1 MHLLPSWE
9 SLSRFE
15 GSGGGFKSDWSVFAL
30 LGCEIKISIFGQSWL
45 KPEIMKELVR
55 CRPCGFVMEADK
67 LGDVCPACGLPRKV
81 FEPYRERVSLNR
93 LRLLNL
99 DLHPIVIHLS
109 QALVIAIPL
118 LAILTHLVPSLY
130 PEVLNNVLLFSI
142 VLFPFTLVLA
152 IMTGVIDGLTRF
164 KTLKTPLLRVKIIFS
179 FIILTLSVVLFYAY
193 KNDWNYLLI
202 ILLSILCLGCGI
214 QLGLWGKKLINVILP
229 GTYPQKKGN
238 KNVKADPEP
247 ATA

>member
-1 MHLLPSWE
+1 
-9 SLSRFE
+9 
-15 GSGGGFKSDWSVFAL
+15 
-30 LGCEIKISIFGQSWL
+30 
-45 KPEIMKELVR
+45 
-55 CRPCGFVMEADK
+55 MEADK

-99 DLHPIVIHLS
+99 DLHPIAIHLS
-109 QALVIAIPL
+109 QSLVIAIPL
-118 LAILTHLVPSLY
+118 LVILTNFIPGLY
-130 PEVLNNVLLFSI
+130 PEVLKNVLIFSL

-179 FIILTLSVVLFYAY
+179 IIIFALSVILYFVAQHEKLYILTLVVS
-193 KNDWNYLLI
+193 
-202 ILLSILCLGCGI
+202 LLSLGAGV

-229 GTYPQKKGN
+229 GTYPQKKGS
-238 KNVKADPEP
+238 KTAKTEGGAAPEP
-247 ATA
+247 AAE